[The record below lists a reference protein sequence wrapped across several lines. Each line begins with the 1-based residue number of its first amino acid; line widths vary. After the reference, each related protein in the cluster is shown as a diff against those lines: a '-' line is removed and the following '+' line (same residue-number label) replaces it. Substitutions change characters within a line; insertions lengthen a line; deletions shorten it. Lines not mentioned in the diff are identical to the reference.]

1 MAERAKTVRGDGRR
15 APDGAQWHPYLGAHM
30 SIAGGAHHALE
41 DAARY
46 RSGAVQLFTKS
57 NNQWAAKPLTDEAV
71 ETFQRTDRELGPF
84 EKAAH
89 DSYLINLASPDPALH
104 RKSLDAFI
112 EEIERCEALGV
123 PRLVFHPGAHMGEG
137 EQAGIDRVAGAVREA
152 LDATPGYR
160 TKLLF
165 ENTAGQ
171 GTTLGRRLEELAQML
186 ERVGA
191 PDRTAVCL
199 DTCHL
204 FAAGYELRTEEGYA
218 RTRRAIA
225 RTIGLKT
232 VQWWHVNDSKRELG
246 SRVDRHDHIGKGKIK
261 AAGFRFV
268 LTDPAFRRVPMVLET
283 PKEDDADRRNIALLR
298 RLSRLPA

>member
-1 MAERAKTVRGDGRR
+1 
-15 APDGAQWHPYLGAHM
+15 M

-57 NNQWAAKPLTDEAV
+57 NNQWAAKPLTDEDV
-71 ETFQRTDRELGPF
+71 QRFGRTDRELGPF

-89 DSYLINLASPDPALH
+89 DSYLINLASPNPALY

-137 EQAGIDRVAGAVREA
+137 EEAGIQRVAEAVQEA
-152 LDATPGYR
+152 LAATSGYGTR
-160 TKLLF
+160 LLF

-186 ERVGA
+186 DRVA
-191 PDRTAVCL
+191 VPERTAVCL

-204 FAAGYELRTEEGYA
+204 FAAGYELRTDEGYA
-218 RTRRAIA
+218 ETRDAIA
-225 RTIGLKT
+225 TTVGLGS
-232 VQWWHVNDSKRELG
+232 VEWWHVNDSKRGLG
-246 SRVDRHDHIGKGKIK
+246 SRVDRHDHIGKGRIGS
-261 AAGFRFV
+261 AGFRRL
-268 LTDPAFRRVPMVLET
+268 LTDPAFRNTPMVLET
-283 PKEDDADRRNIALLR
+283 PKDGDADRRNIALLR